1 MALGTFT
8 SNVKA
13 GQRPSAPVF
22 ADLVSFAGDGSYPT
36 GGTAGFE
43 ALVRTLL
50 KDSRDVIAVVMQD
63 CGGYVPVYDRAADKL
78 KVYEEGADAG
88 AADEVTATT
97 NLSGVT
103 FNVLIISK

>member
-1 MALGTFT
+1 MALGTVT

-13 GQRPSAPVF
+13 GQKPSAPVF
-22 ADLVSFAGDGSYPT
+22 ADLVSFLGDDSYPT

-43 ALVRTLL
+43 ALIQALL

-63 CGGYVPVYDRAADKL
+63 CGGYVPVYDRANDKF

-88 AADEVTATT
+88 PADEVGNATD
-97 NLSGVT
+97 LSGVT
-103 FNVLIISK
+103 FNVVVISK